1 LIELLRGRH
10 YVDVAQEQAG
20 APREPVVDAGT
31 GQEGSLAPARGI
43 VVGVL
48 LSAVIWAALALAVWA
63 LTRHWASARHRKE
76 AARNAEQPWLGCPI
90 PYGRAIRDAA
100 DGQFL

>member
-1 LIELLRGRH
+1 MTDLIRSEDLARTGAVIANHRCPGRPYSQLIALLRGRH

-63 LTRHWASARHRKE
+63 LTRH
-76 AARNAEQPWLGCPI
+76 
-90 PYGRAIRDAA
+90 
-100 DGQFL
+100 